1 MRKRVVQRPFE
12 NMKGKTDRSSLAP
25 TSIHVINRRTLGL
38 KCQRFRMR
46 HPNRGLV
53 IYNIYVS
60 EGLHSTKE
68 AEKEHKWY
76 CRRDVFSFSSSSTDS
91 EESLSRAPLTQLQ
104 INSTPE
110 HISTKIHCTQKN
122 VVVVFAATT
131 AAAADHH
138 VTNPSI
144 SIARPHLN

>member
-76 CRRDVFSFSSSSTDS
+76 CRRDVFSSSSSTDS

-122 VVVVFAATT
+122 VVVVFAT
-131 AAAADHH
+131 AADHH

>member
-1 MRKRVVQRPFE
+1 MRKRVVLHRPFG

-38 KCQRFRMR
+38 KCQRFQMR

-68 AEKEHKWY
+68 HKWY
-76 CRRDVFSFSSSSTDS
+76 CRRDVSSSSSSTDS

-131 AAAADHH
+131 AVAADHH